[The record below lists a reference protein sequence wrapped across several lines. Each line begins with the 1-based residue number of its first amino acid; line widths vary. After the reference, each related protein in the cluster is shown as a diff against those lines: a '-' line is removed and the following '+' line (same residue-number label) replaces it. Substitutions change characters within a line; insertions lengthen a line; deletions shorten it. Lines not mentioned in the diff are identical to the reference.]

1 MKIKNAAAKIGAVAL
16 STMAFTTIWGWIA
29 AAGSQGNPASS
40 NQQAVLA
47 PDAPAPTP
55 ETVTRRMIVVRTTN
69 PDGTV
74 TQRIIPESEFS
85 ARQSAPEASSQPSR
99 PVARSRGS

>member
-1 MKIKNAAAKIGAVAL
+1 MKMKNAAAKVGAVAL

-29 AAGSQGNPASS
+29 AASPEKPAASTEH
-40 NQQAVLA
+40 AVLA

-55 ETVTRRMIVVRTTN
+55 ETVIRRMIVVRTTN

-74 TQRIIPESEFS
+74 TQRIVPETNYS
-85 ARQSAPEASSQPSR
+85 AEQAARASAQPSQ